1 MADLAAALVGTFID
15 AAVRD
20 PAAAEAL
27 LQAHL
32 ELLNARWIHD
42 ETVLHFLA
50 VEGFGDAVHFLAE
63 RGADVNAVNE
73 FGDSALVDV
82 VRLGYESIAAT
93 LLRHGANPDATS
105 PIEENVLHLAVAK
118 GHAGIV
124 RMLFQAGVQW
134 DYRTEYGDTLW
145 DAVAE
150 SVDPDDV
157 VAVLAEFGVTRS
169 DE

>member
-1 MADLAAALVGTFID
+1 MADLPEALIGTFID

-20 PAAAEAL
+20 PPAAEAL
-27 LQAHL
+27 LQSHP

-50 VEGFGDAVHFLAE
+50 VEGFGDAVRFLAE

-73 FGDSALVDV
+73 FGNSVLVEV
-82 VRLGYESIAAT
+82 VKLGYESIAAT

-105 PIEENVLHLAVAK
+105 PIDENVLHLAVTK

-124 RMLFQAGVQW
+124 RMLFEAGVSW
-134 DYRTEYGDTLW
+134 DYVTEDGDSLW

-150 SVDPDDV
+150 SLDPDDIL
-157 VAVLAEFGVTRS
+157 AVLAEFGVTLS
-169 DE
+169 NE